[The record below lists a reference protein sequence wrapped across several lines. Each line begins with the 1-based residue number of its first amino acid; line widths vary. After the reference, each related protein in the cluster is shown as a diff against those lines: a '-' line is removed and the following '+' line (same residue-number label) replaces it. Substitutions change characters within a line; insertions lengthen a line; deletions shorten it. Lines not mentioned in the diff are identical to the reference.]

1 MAQFIFTARA
11 GGSSTVDYSSL
22 NLGDHVG
29 DDRDLVAQNREALRK
44 LVSQERLVFMNQVH
58 GDTVI
63 EVDES
68 VYSPVTADAIITRTP
83 GLPLVVLVA
92 DCLPILIS
100 SPAVVGAVHAG
111 RKGVLNGIISK
122 TVSAMRALG
131 ATDLEAM
138 IGPAICKACY
148 EVDLEM
154 YQAAIEQKPELS
166 TTLSSHRLDLTRA
179 AKFELES
186 AGVKVSTLDICTAHN
201 ANYFSYRRDGQT
213 GRSAGVIVL

>member
-1 MAQFIFTARA
+1 MAQLIFTARA

-29 DDRDLVAQNREALRK
+29 DDRDLVAQNRETLRK

-68 VYSPVTADAIITRTP
+68 VNSPVTADAIITRTP

-122 TVSAMRALG
+122 TVSAMRTLG
-131 ATDLEAM
+131 ATDLEAK

-166 TTLSSHRLDLTRA
+166 TTLSSHHLDLTRA

>member
-1 MAQFIFTARA
+1 
-11 GGSSTVDYSSL
+11 
-22 NLGDHVG
+22 
-29 DDRDLVAQNREALRK
+29 
-44 LVSQERLVFMNQVH
+44 
-58 GDTVI
+58 
-63 EVDES
+63 
-68 VYSPVTADAIITRTP
+68 
-83 GLPLVVLVA
+83 
-92 DCLPILIS
+92 
-100 SPAVVGAVHAG
+100 VHAG

-131 ATDLEAM
+131 ATDLEAK

-179 AKFELES
+179 AKFQLES

-201 ANYFSYRRDGQT
+201 ANYFSYRRDGTT
-213 GRSAGVIVL
+213 GRSSGVIVL

>member
-1 MAQFIFTARA
+1 MAQLIFTART
-11 GGSSTVDYSSL
+11 GGSSTVYYSSL

-29 DDRDLVAQNREALRK
+29 DDRDLVAQNRETLRK

>member
-1 MAQFIFTARA
+1 MAQLIFTARA
-11 GGSSTVDYSSL
+11 GGSSTVDCSSL

-58 GDTVI
+58 GNTVI

-68 VYSPVTADAIITRTP
+68 VNSPVIADAIITMTP

-100 SPAVVGAVHAG
+100 SRAVVGAVHAG

-131 ATDLEAM
+131 ATDLEAK

-148 EVDLEM
+148 EVELEM

-186 AGVKVSTLDICTAHN
+186 AGAKVSTLDICTAHN

>member
-63 EVDES
+63 EVDEN
-68 VYSPVTADAIITRTP
+68 VNSPVTADAIITRTP

-131 ATDLEAM
+131 ATDLEAK

-179 AKFELES
+179 AKFQLES

-201 ANYFSYRRDGQT
+201 ANYFSYRRDGTT
-213 GRSAGVIVL
+213 GRSSGVIVL